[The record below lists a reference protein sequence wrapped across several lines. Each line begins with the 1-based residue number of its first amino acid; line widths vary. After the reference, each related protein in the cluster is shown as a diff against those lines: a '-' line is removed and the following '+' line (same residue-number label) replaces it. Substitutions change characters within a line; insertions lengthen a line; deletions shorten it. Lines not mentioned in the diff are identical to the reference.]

1 MQPSGPDQ
9 YMTRVNLLRTSGS
22 PIKGLS
28 VLIENHTSQGG
39 DKQWC
44 ESSTTTQWPH
54 QPKVMGMEERSHMSM
69 NCIFMHVY
77 THNLAKKTQK
87 TKMQLLLLDGTQVTS
102 DVCSLCSAWNVKGS
116 DTSHKHF
123 AQCLLD
129 TDERSELGFCSS
141 WRQIQYATMCHLQEW
156 RVIYLWD
163 RDCTSDH
170 YLSMPSPSL
179 RWMASVSWRDPAEF
193 LYQPWPGKHQTHRS
207 DGLGRNKDYS
217 LGPLPL
223 DSAFSYLFLLCTNA
237 HRGEHI
243 SHSKRCRA

>member
-77 THNLAKKTQK
+77 THNLSKKKTQK
-87 TKMQLLLLDGTQVTS
+87 KNKNTAPTFRWYAGHIWHLFSLQRMECEGKWHKPQTHCTMPFGHWWGKRAGFLFIATTNSIRRYVPSPGVASYLSVRQRLCQRPLSVYAKSFPALNGKCQLKRPSGV
-102 DVCSLCSAWNVKGS
+102 SLSALARQTP
-116 DTSHKHF
+116 DTSKWWIRP
-123 AQCLLD
+123 
-129 TDERSELGFCSS
+129 E
-141 WRQIQYATMCHLQEW
+141 
-156 RVIYLWD
+156 
-163 RDCTSDH
+163 
-170 YLSMPSPSL
+170 
-179 RWMASVSWRDPAEF
+179 
-193 LYQPWPGKHQTHRS
+193 
-207 DGLGRNKDYS
+207 
-217 LGPLPL
+217 
-223 DSAFSYLFLLCTNA
+223 
-237 HRGEHI
+237 
-243 SHSKRCRA
+243 